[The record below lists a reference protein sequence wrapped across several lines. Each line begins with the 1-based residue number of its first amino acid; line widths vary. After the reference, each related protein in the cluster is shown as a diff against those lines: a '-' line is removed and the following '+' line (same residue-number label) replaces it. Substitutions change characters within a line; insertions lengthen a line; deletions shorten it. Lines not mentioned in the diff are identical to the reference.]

1 MNHKDV
7 KLAIVGAGRAFL
19 LAAGVSFLMGN
30 IGWGL
35 WMLLVAGTIFVIW
48 RFYEKRRIC
57 CAW

>member
-19 LAAGVSFLMGN
+19 LAAAISFLMGN

-48 RFYEKRRIC
+48 RFYEKR
-57 CAW
+57 